1 MKYFYLKKVV
11 KNITI
16 SNVQFKC
23 LVKLLSNCRSDVI
36 WEEQK
41 KKGRW
46 KALKVRLS
54 EELEGAWTKI
64 QRDLSMGS
72 TQSYIYKSADLEV
85 SMPMVSLN
93 TCYLLLSHQHGC
105 NCLQAFQ
112 YNMTPV

>member
-1 MKYFYLKKVV
+1 MKYFYMNKVV

-16 SNVQFKC
+16 LNVQFKC

-64 QRDLSMGS
+64 QRDLSVGA

-85 SMPMVSLN
+85 SMPMVCLN
-93 TCYLLLSHQHGC
+93 T
-105 NCLQAFQ
+105 
-112 YNMTPV
+112 